1 MFISIRAFKTPINTA
16 KEGEVIWS
24 EGIGNVLLKTRNNAG
39 EIVPLLL
46 KNVLY
51 VPTATCSLIS
61 VLALRADGHQT
72 IYPEPENGGVCR
84 AGIIMAEKGLSLQI
98 RRLHWFYQET
108 CLMFRFF
115 MNISCL
121 AQTDR
126 KTCGSNGRSVL
137 AMLPFPRFAPWRKLA
152 MA

>member
-1 MFISIRAFKTPINTA
+1 MAFVVTCLEDLQAFAFIPMDGGASSHVWKYPWMFISIKAFKTPINTA

-51 VPTATCSLIS
+51 VPSATCSLIS

-84 AGIIMAEKGLSLQI
+84 AGIYNCRKGLMSSDQAIALVLLGNLSYVQI
-98 RRLHWFYQET
+98 F
-108 CLMFRFF
+108 
-115 MNISCL
+115 S
-121 AQTDR
+121 
-126 KTCGSNGRSVL
+126 
-137 AMLPFPRFAPWRKLA
+137 
-152 MA
+152 